1 MTNNYSDALITLAI
15 AANLDFDGDI
25 ITVINNITGEEVMLY
40 VNVRDGVIEEIQQWL
55 NLGGIT
61 NEKDCK

>member
-40 VNVRDGVIEEIQQWL
+40 VNARDGVIKEIQQWL
-55 NLGGIT
+55 NL
-61 NEKDCK
+61 N

>member
-40 VNVRDGVIEEIQQWL
+40 VNVRDGVIRKI
-55 NLGGIT
+55 N
-61 NEKDCK
+61 ND